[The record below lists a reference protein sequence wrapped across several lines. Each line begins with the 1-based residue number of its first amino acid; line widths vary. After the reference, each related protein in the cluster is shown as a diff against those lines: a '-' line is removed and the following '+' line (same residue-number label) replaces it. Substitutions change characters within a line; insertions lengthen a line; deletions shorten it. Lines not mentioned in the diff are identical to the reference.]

1 MSTRPLAADSGVP
14 SDDVHTVHLK
24 GPEGRRRSAV
34 VRGPLPASL
43 RVDGV
48 VFTRSG
54 FAQRSDGGM
63 LSYTYVA
70 SES

>member
-1 MSTRPLAADSGVP
+1 MSSRPRVADSGVP

-24 GPEGRRRSAV
+24 GPEGRRRLV
-34 VRGPLPASL
+34 TIRGPLPASL
-43 RVDGV
+43 QFDGV

-54 FAQRSDGGM
+54 FAERTDGGM

-70 SES
+70 AE